1 MNFQKW
7 VNKMSD
13 NLYKIAEDR
22 VEKKIKFYKNL
33 QAYIIVNAFL
43 AVINW
48 FFTPEFWWVMFP
60 LFFWGICVFKDF
72 LMAFVFVDRFSEDYR
87 ERKIKEEMEKLK
99 A

>member
-1 MNFQKW
+1 
-7 VNKMSD
+7 MSD

-48 FFTPEFWWVMFP
+48 FFSPEFWWVLFP
-60 LFFWGICVFKDF
+60 VFFWGIGVLKDF

>member
-1 MNFQKW
+1 

-48 FFTPEFWWVMFP
+48 FFSPEFWWVLFP
-60 LFFWGICVFKDF
+60 VFFWGIGVFKDF
-72 LMAFVFVDRFSEDYR
+72 LMAFVFVDRFSDDYR